1 MCQDKA
7 ADAFFK
13 AIGGFCPKAVVQVL
27 NTATDDIHVIQAEY
41 VVFEQFAHDK
51 SLADAHC
58 VGLGLG
64 GIGRDVGGAHPEQRL
79 WLDDIRCL
87 KIFRGAV

>member
-1 MCQDKA
+1 MTEDEMDNA
-7 ADAFFK
+7 AFGTIAEYS
-13 AIGGFCPKAVVQVL
+13 PYAVVQLLSAV
-27 NTATDDIHVIQAEY
+27 TDDIHVIQAEY
-41 VVFEQFAHDK
+41 VIFEQFAHDE

>member
-1 MCQDKA
+1 MCQDKV
-7 ADAFFK
+7 ADTFLKVVGA
-13 AIGGFCPKAVVQVL
+13 FCPKTAVQALGAV
-27 NTATDDIHVIQAEY
+27 ADDIHVIQAEY
-41 VVFEQFAHDK
+41 VIFEQFAHDE

-64 GIGRDVGGAHPEQRL
+64 GIGRDVGGTHPEQRL

-87 KIFRGAV
+87 KIFREAV